1 METEFSYLIL
11 FVVLMS
17 FLTRIVGNRRASL
30 RLSRGELVSHYGSN
44 ITPDP
49 EEVEVELAWTPPSL
63 IEVMSPEQFD
73 LIIKETERLA
83 GLDLEFRS
91 DLWECSPIETGLE
104 DLEALGV
111 QMRCAIESIDGN
123 QMWKLEAIDAGLN
136 GGPSRE
142 PWDNLLS
149 MIDTVTNEAASAQ
162 ETLIRY
168 GPILSDKML
177 LETQERIVQEILRHL
192 KGGGKLGP
200 LTLLTHLSW
209 NRLIHQTRIAPGKPR
224 FVEDFRALLVLVRL
238 KIMCYELTGRW
249 DRQMAKHSAPSSS
262 EFGDDPGQACA
273 QFSPAIHHCLEWY
286 DNTWSPLERNLKKL
300 GFHWDTFIEEQPP
313 NLAPYG
319 MLFLLRDIAIN
330 ALPQVLSA
338 RSNAIKWHRLQS
350 DLDRLTLT
358 LTRASNGHTSS
369 PAASRML
376 EAVSNLDSMAYR
388 QAYTAGTPFRG
399 QIE

>member
-1 METEFSYLIL
+1 METEFSYLIF

-17 FLTRIVGNRRASL
+17 LLTRIVGNRRANL
-30 RLSRGELVSHYGSN
+30 RFSRGELVSHYGSN

-49 EEVEVELAWTPPSL
+49 EEEVELAGTPPSL
-63 IEVMSPEQFD
+63 IEVMRPEEFD

-91 DLWECSPIETGLE
+91 DLWECSPTEAGLE
-104 DLEALGV
+104 DLEALGA
-111 QMRCAIESIDGN
+111 QMRCAIESIDGS
-123 QMWKLEAIDAGLN
+123 QMWKLEAIVAGRS
-136 GGPSRE
+136 GGLSRE
-142 PWDNLLS
+142 PWDKLLS
-149 MIDTVTNEAASAQ
+149 MIDTVSHEAASAQ

-168 GPILSDKML
+168 GPFLSDKML
-177 LETQERIVQEILRHL
+177 LEAQERIVQEILRHL
-192 KGGGKLGP
+192 NGGGKLGP
-200 LTLLTHLSW
+200 LTLLTHPSW
-209 NRLIHQTRIAPGKPR
+209 KRLIHQTRVAPGQPR

-238 KIMCYELTGRW
+238 KILRYELAGRW
-249 DRQMAKHSAPSSS
+249 DRQMAKLSAPSSS
-262 EFGDDPGQACA
+262 EFGDEPGRACA
-273 QFSPAIHHCLEWY
+273 QFSPAIRHCLEWY
-286 DNTWSPLERNLKKL
+286 DNIWSPLERNLKML

-319 MLFLLRDIAIN
+319 ELFRLRDATIN

-350 DLDRLTLT
+350 ELERLTQT
-358 LTRASNGHTSS
+358 LARASNGHTSS

-388 QAYTAGTPFRG
+388 QAYTAGIPFRAR
-399 QIE
+399 IE

>member
-1 METEFSYLIL
+1 METEFSYLIF

-17 FLTRIVGNRRASL
+17 LLMRIVGNRRANL
-30 RLSRGELVSHYGSN
+30 RFSRGELVTHYGSN

-49 EEVEVELAWTPPSL
+49 EEEVELALTPASL
-63 IEVMSPEQFD
+63 IEVMSPEEFD
-73 LIIKETERLA
+73 LIIKETERLP

-91 DLWECSPIETGLE
+91 DLWECSPTEAGLE
-104 DLEALGV
+104 DLEALGA
-111 QMRCAIESIDGN
+111 QMRCAIESIDGS
-123 QMWKLEAIDAGLN
+123 QMWKLEAIAAGLS

-142 PWDNLLS
+142 PWDKLLS
-149 MIDTVTNEAASAQ
+149 MIDTVSHEAASAQ

-177 LETQERIVQEILRHL
+177 LETQERIVQEILQHL

-209 NRLIHQTRIAPGKPR
+209 KRLIHQTRVAPGQPR

-238 KIMCYELTGRW
+238 KVLRYELAGRW
-249 DRQMAKHSAPSSS
+249 DRQMAKLSAPSSS
-262 EFGDDPGQACA
+262 EFGDEPGRACA
-273 QFSPAIHHCLEWY
+273 QFSPAIRHCLEWY
-286 DNTWSPLERNLKKL
+286 DNIWSPLERNLKML
-300 GFHWDTFIEEQPP
+300 GFHWDTFIEEQSS

-319 MLFLLRDIAIN
+319 ELFRLRDATIN

-350 DLDRLTLT
+350 ELERLTQT
-358 LTRASNGHTSS
+358 LARASNGHTSI

-388 QAYTAGTPFRG
+388 QAYTVGTPFRAW
-399 QIE
+399 IE

>member
-1 METEFSYLIL
+1 METEFSYLIF

-17 FLTRIVGNRRASL
+17 LLTRIVGNRRANL
-30 RLSRGELVSHYGSN
+30 RFSRGELVSHYGSN

-49 EEVEVELAWTPPSL
+49 EEEVELARTPPSL
-63 IEVMSPEQFD
+63 IEVMRPEEFD

-91 DLWECSPIETGLE
+91 DLWECPPTEAGLE
-104 DLEALGV
+104 DLEALGA
-111 QMRCAIESIDGN
+111 QMRCAIESIDGS
-123 QMWKLEAIDAGLN
+123 QMWKLEAIAAGRS

-142 PWDNLLS
+142 PWDKLLS
-149 MIDTVTNEAASAQ
+149 MIDTVSHEAVSAQ

-168 GPILSDKML
+168 GPILSDKMV
-177 LETQERIVQEILRHL
+177 LEAQERIVQEILRHL
-192 KGGGKLGP
+192 KGGGKLGL

-209 NRLIHQTRIAPGKPR
+209 KRLIHQTRVAPGQPR

-238 KIMCYELTGRW
+238 KILSYELAGRW
-249 DRQMAKHSAPSSS
+249 DRQMAKLSAPSSS
-262 EFGDDPGQACA
+262 EFGDEPGRACA
-273 QFSPAIHHCLEWY
+273 QFSPVIRHCLEWY
-286 DNTWSPLERNLKKL
+286 DNIWSPLERNLKML
-300 GFHWDTFIEEQPP
+300 GIHWDTFIEEQPP

-319 MLFLLRDIAIN
+319 ELFRLRDATIN

-350 DLDRLTLT
+350 ELERLTQT
-358 LTRASNGHTSS
+358 LARASNGHTSS
-369 PAASRML
+369 PEASRML

-388 QAYTAGTPFRG
+388 QAYTAGILFRAR
-399 QIE
+399 IE

>member
-1 METEFSYLIL
+1 METEFSYLIF

-17 FLTRIVGNRRASL
+17 LLTRIVGNGRANL
-30 RLSRGELVSHYGSN
+30 RFSRGELVSHYGSN

-49 EEVEVELAWTPPSL
+49 EEEVELAGTPPSL
-63 IEVMSPEQFD
+63 IEVMRPEEFD

-91 DLWECSPIETGLE
+91 DLWECPPTEAGLE
-104 DLEALGV
+104 DLEALGA
-111 QMRCAIESIDGN
+111 QMRCAIESTDGS
-123 QMWKLEAIDAGLN
+123 QMWKLEAIAAGRS
-136 GGPSRE
+136 GGLSRE
-142 PWDNLLS
+142 PWDKLLS
-149 MIDTVTNEAASAQ
+149 MIDTVSHEAASAQ

-168 GPILSDKML
+168 GPFLSDKML
-177 LETQERIVQEILRHL
+177 LEAQERIVQEILRHL
-192 KGGGKLGP
+192 NGGGKLGP
-200 LTLLTHLSW
+200 LTLLTHPSW
-209 NRLIHQTRIAPGKPR
+209 KRLIHQTRVAPGQPR

-238 KIMCYELTGRW
+238 KILSYELAGRW
-249 DRQMAKHSAPSSS
+249 DRQMAKLSAPSSS
-262 EFGDDPGQACA
+262 EFGDEPGRACA
-273 QFSPAIHHCLEWY
+273 QFSPVIRHCLEWY
-286 DNTWSPLERNLKKL
+286 DNIWSPLERNLKML

-319 MLFLLRDIAIN
+319 ELFRLRDATIN

-350 DLDRLTLT
+350 ELERLTQT
-358 LTRASNGHTSS
+358 LARASNGHTSS

-388 QAYTAGTPFRG
+388 QAYTAGIPFRAR
-399 QIE
+399 IE